1 VADPD
6 NLDGDPTR
14 KTTAASVARD
24 RPVEVEVETARPPTL
39 EPNQKVRALTAVRND
54 GTYPGLPRG
63 APLIEVGD
71 VGYIQSVG
79 EFLLRYYI
87 YRVDFYERGRIVGM
101 RACELEPVEPPAS
114 DDNDGESRR

>member
-1 VADPD
+1 VADREPPA
-6 NLDGDPTR
+6 DPPAAAAT
-14 KTTAASVARD
+14 ASVARD
-24 RPVEVEVETARPPTL
+24 RPVAVEVETARPPTL
-39 EPNQKVRALTAVRND
+39 EPNQKVRALVAVRND

-63 APLIEVGD
+63 APLIEAGD

-101 RACELEPVEPPAS
+101 RACELELLDPPAT
-114 DDNDGESRR
+114 